1 MCLKEIQL
9 RAENMIIIRDS
20 FMNITK
26 EGLYDHVTTHV
37 NMRFGIY
44 IHMSSKNYEESGYNL
59 DVDLLTISFQLCVS
73 YAKRSELLGQ
83 TKTIKDS
90 PTLHGVRSFVILRVE
105 LNWPQTFL
113 RLEYLEIHPS
123 WMSVLHIRHEF
134 IAMNDRP
141 KWPSSSK

>member
-9 RAENMIIIRDS
+9 RAQNMIIIRDS

-105 LNWPQTFL
+105 LN
-113 RLEYLEIHPS
+113 
-123 WMSVLHIRHEF
+123 
-134 IAMNDRP
+134 
-141 KWPSSSK
+141 